1 MSELNNLNYQ
11 PSDDDA
17 DLSLQAEI
25 DKIMFSF
32 QIESD
37 ELKPKKDLLANNII
51 DDIVNDFKVES
62 EVTVNQINSNVNIY
76 DLPVAEEPKNTL
88 MEDLELENAQLKA
101 KIFELETII
110 HKTQPEI
117 SQNKDT
123 ELLQQLEKAQQTI
136 KNQQLMIETLSHQ
149 LAETQEQL
157 SNLERE
163 CSEAQDNYNQQTY
176 KLLETEKQLQEL
188 HKRLLR
194 QQRYTL
200 EYKTVLE
207 ECFREGRQTITKPQ
221 ATESL
226 TNQEEGVNVNH
237 KLPKSHWPSPGI
249 ETQTVSTPKKARK
262 TIDLPTFR

>member
-1 MSELNNLNYQ
+1 MSDLNNLNYQ
-11 PSDDDA
+11 PSDDDS
-17 DLSLQAEI
+17 DSYLQEEI

-37 ELKPKKDLLANNII
+37 ELKPHKDLLANNII
-51 DDIVNDFKVES
+51 NDLVDDFQVKS
-62 EVTVNQINSNVNIY
+62 EVTVNRSNNNVNIY
-76 DLPVAEEPKNTL
+76 DLPVAEKPKNNL
-88 MEDLELENAQLKA
+88 IDDLELENAQLKA
-101 KIFELETII
+101 KIFELETTI
-110 HKTQPEI
+110 HQTQPE
-117 SQNKDT
+117 SPQNKNT
-123 ELLQQLEKAQQTI
+123 QLLQELEKAEQTV
-136 KNQQLMIETLSHQ
+136 KNQQLMIKTLSHQ

-207 ECFREGRQTITKPQ
+207 ECFREGNQTITKPQ
-221 ATESL
+221 LTQSL
-226 TNQEEGVNVNH
+226 TNQEEGINVNH